1 MKYRDRTIYY
11 DRKGYPIISVD
22 GKDVKLHV
30 YVWEEANGEKPEGYQ
45 LHHKDFDKKNYS
57 LDNLELV
64 TQSDHLRIHAGWER
78 ENGEWVRKPCNGCNT
93 ILQLDEFHPRK
104 GKTPSAL
111 CKKCH
116 NAKVAERRNDPKW
129 RKKNREYQ
137 KLWAREWRKKQ

>member
-78 ENGEWVRKPCNGCNT
+78 E
-93 ILQLDEFHPRK
+93 K
-104 GKTPSAL
+104 GG
-111 CKKCH
+111 
-116 NAKVAERRNDPKW
+116 VG
-129 RKKNREYQ
+129 
-137 KLWAREWRKKQ
+137 